1 MRIFSYKPAGTA
13 ILHHTIRDAA
23 SRLANA
29 RGTSMK
35 RHYLIAGIMAGVVA
49 TGLGLGG
56 LAHAQTAAQD
66 IIVTRQAGFDLMN
79 GSFAA
84 IRAGVAAKADVKPYA
99 DTAAGL
105 ESWAKQI
112 PLVFPKGSE
121 TGHDTKA
128 KPEIWSDS
136 AGFAKDA
143 NDFATAAAKLTEL
156 AKAGDAAGFA
166 DQVKVVGGACGACH
180 RTYRVRTN

>member
-1 MRIFSYKPAGTA
+1 MLRDI
-13 ILHHTIRDAA
+13 IRGEVFCLTHAW
-23 SRLANA
+23 
-29 RGTSMK
+29 GTSMT

-66 IIVTRQAGFDLMN
+66 IIVTRQAGFDLQN

-84 IRAGVAAKADVKPYA
+84 IRAALTVKVDIKPYA
-99 DTAAGL
+99 DTASGIV
-105 ESWAKQI
+105 SWAKQI

-143 NDFATAAAKLTEL
+143 EDLATAAQKLTDL
-156 AKAGDAAGFA
+156 IKAGDSAGA
-166 DQVKVVGGACGACH
+166 TDQVKVVGNACGACH

>member
-1 MRIFSYKPAGTA
+1 
-13 ILHHTIRDAA
+13 
-23 SRLANA
+23 
-29 RGTSMK
+29 MK
-35 RHYLIAGIMAGVVA
+35 RHTMIAGITAGVLTA
-49 TGLGLGG
+49 GFGLGVK
-56 LAHAQTAAQD
+56 AVAQTPSQD
-66 IIVTRQAGFDLMN
+66 IIVTRQAGFDLQN

-84 IRAGVAAKADVKPYA
+84 IRAAVAAKADLKPYA
-99 DTAAGL
+99 DTASGIV
-105 ESWAKQI
+105 SWAKQI

-143 NDFATAAAKLTEL
+143 EDLTTAAQKLTDL
-156 AKAGDAAGFA
+156 IKAGDSAGAA
-166 DQVKVVGGACGACH
+166 DQVKVVGAACGACH

>member
-1 MRIFSYKPAGTA
+1 MKLRY
-13 ILHHTIRDAA
+13 
-23 SRLANA
+23 RLA
-29 RGTSMK
+29 
-35 RHYLIAGIMAGVVA
+35 AGILAGVA
-49 TGLGLGG
+49 TVG
-56 LAHAQTAAQD
+56 LAQAQTASQD
-66 IIVTRQAGFDLMN
+66 IIVTRQAGFDLVN

-84 IRAGVAAKADVKPYA
+84 LRAAVAAKADVKPYA
-99 DTAAGL
+99 DTADGIT
-105 ESWAKQI
+105 SWAKQI

-143 NDFATAAAKLTEL
+143 NDLATASAKLVDL

-180 RTYRVRTN
+180 RTYRVRSPS

>member
-1 MRIFSYKPAGTA
+1 MLRDI
-13 ILHHTIRDAA
+13 IRGAA
-23 SRLANA
+23 FCLTHAW
-29 RGTSMK
+29 GTSMK
-35 RHYLIAGIMAGVVA
+35 RHFLIAGAMAGVVTA
-49 TGLGLGG
+49 VLGLGG

-66 IIVTRQAGFDLMN
+66 IIVTRQAGFDLQN

-84 IRAGVAAKADVKPYA
+84 IRAALAAKVEIKPYA
-99 DTAAGL
+99 DTASGIV
-105 ESWAKQI
+105 SWAKQI

-143 NDFATAAAKLTEL
+143 EDLATAAQKLTDL
-156 AKAGDAAGFA
+156 IKAGDSAGA
-166 DQVKVVGGACGACH
+166 TDQVKVVGNACGACH